1 MSEVQYV
8 KTPYDLFKTIVAD
21 NEQYDSRQALANTRT
36 LVSRLGV
43 NIFED
48 EYAILYQSALW
59 CVKNDMPLTR
69 EVLQQLILNSREE
82 LVNSKKINIS
92 KEKQEDERFSDI
104 VNYTMSEYD
113 AMSEEEYDYRNL
125 KGEMNL
131 FIQTWAEQQMQQLI
145 YDLNLIQHEGL
156 RVGNK
161 LYKGRDGV
169 NQYYKRKYEMID
181 SLVNERKD
189 YLADDIDTLT
199 MTGVEIKDKIYA
211 EETTS
216 DYVSKFGIPSM
227 DNELMGL
234 TKGEIVVVQG
244 GSGVGKS
251 VGIHTLLET
260 PTGPVMA
267 KDVKVGDLLFDRLG
281 KPTLVQGVFP
291 QGITERYKVTLSD
304 GREMILS
311 PDHLVPYITSKGN
324 IANKE
329 LKYMVKN
336 YLKTTN
342 RGNKKHVYR
351 IPQNKAVNYVKQEHV
366 INPYALGVLIGDG
379 SLSEWDRL
387 AVSFSEED
395 VLVKFMESAGLEAYT
410 KNNYMYNFTIRD
422 NKNSKKIREAIIDL
436 GLNVGSS
443 SKFIP
448 TSYKYDSKEN
458 RLELLKGL
466 MDTDGHVSINGS
478 GDSYTYLY
486 DTVSEKLAKDI
497 QWIAQSLGYGVKI
510 CKYKRESEGKGTE
523 FRVKIYTG
531 EVIVSSNKHLE
542 RLSKLEYR
550 SNRDKWVY
558 ITDIQQIEDGETVC
572 FSVDNPE
579 HLFLM
584 NDFIVTHN
592 TRFAIGTIG
601 YQALMMGKN
610 VLHISLEQKPTR
622 VYPMYQARHIVQ
634 QIGTRARM
642 SDSHIF
648 KGTYD
653 PADEGIVQ
661 ESFVDLA
668 ENPNYGKLK
677 IVGRDLK
684 SDNFEDYLNNIY
696 DEFPFDVV
704 IIDYFGLIGVHSPQS
719 RFAELAGFANTLKSA
734 CKYFK
739 GQGFLAVV
747 PNQLSTDVE
756 AKLLKGDDRESK
768 LGGAGSQD
776 LLRGSDITVTLSETQ
791 DMESNGTIK
800 LLVDK
805 QRTGSRVPNLDM
817 DVDKGRCIF
826 VEKVDEDDDL
836 L

>member
-8 KTPYDLFKTIVAD
+8 KTPYDLFKTVVAD

-92 KEKQEDERFSDI
+92 KDKQEDERFSDI

-199 MTGVEIKDKIYA
+199 MTGVEIKDKIYE

-244 GSGVGKS
+244 GSGVGK
-251 VGIHTLLET
+251 
-260 PTGPVMA
+260 
-267 KDVKVGDLLFDRLG
+267 
-281 KPTLVQGVFP
+281 
-291 QGITERYKVTLSD
+291 
-304 GREMILS
+304 
-311 PDHLVPYITSKGN
+311 
-324 IANKE
+324 
-329 LKYMVKN
+329 
-336 YLKTTN
+336 
-342 RGNKKHVYR
+342 
-351 IPQNKAVNYVKQEHV
+351 
-366 INPYALGVLIGDG
+366 
-379 SLSEWDRL
+379 
-387 AVSFSEED
+387 
-395 VLVKFMESAGLEAYT
+395 
-410 KNNYMYNFTIRD
+410 
-422 NKNSKKIREAIIDL
+422 
-436 GLNVGSS
+436 
-443 SKFIP
+443 
-448 TSYKYDSKEN
+448 
-458 RLELLKGL
+458 
-466 MDTDGHVSINGS
+466 
-478 GDSYTYLY
+478 
-486 DTVSEKLAKDI
+486 
-497 QWIAQSLGYGVKI
+497 
-510 CKYKRESEGKGTE
+510 
-523 FRVKIYTG
+523 
-531 EVIVSSNKHLE
+531 
-542 RLSKLEYR
+542 
-550 SNRDKWVY
+550 
-558 ITDIQQIEDGETVC
+558 
-572 FSVDNPE
+572 
-579 HLFLM
+579 
-584 NDFIVTHN
+584 

>member
-8 KTPYDLFKTIVAD
+8 KTPYDLFKTVVAD

-199 MTGVEIKDKIYA
+199 MTGVEIKDKIYE

-244 GSGVGKS
+244 GSGVGKALDNN
-251 VGIHTLLET
+251 TLLET
-260 PTGPVMA
+260 PNGQVLA
-267 KDVKVGDLLFDRLG
+267 KDIKVGDMLFDRLG
-281 KPTLVQGVFP
+281 QPTLVQGVFP
-291 QGITERYKVTLSD
+291 QGVTERYKVTLSD

-311 PDHLVPYITSKGN
+311 PDHLVPYINSNDEITH
-324 IANKE
+324 KE
-329 LKYMVKN
+329 LKYMIADFVD
-336 YLKTTN
+336 TTQS
-342 RGNKKHVYR
+342 RLAKHKYR
-351 IPQNKAVNYVKQEHV
+351 VPQNKAVYFKEQTHGVK
-366 INPYALGVLIGDG
+366 PYDVGTKLG
-379 SLSEWDRL
+379 R
-387 AVSFSEED
+387 
-395 VLVKFMESAGLEAYT
+395 YT
-410 KNNYMYNFTIRD
+410 STTIP
-422 NKNSKKIREAIIDL
+422 KL
-436 GLNVGSS
+436 
-443 SKFIP
+443 
-448 TSYKYDSKEN
+448 YKYDSIDN
-458 RLELLKGL
+458 RKELLKGL
-466 MDTDGHVSINGS
+466 MDVDGLVVQTGNRFT
-478 GDSYTYLY
+478 YTYL
-486 DTVSEKLAKDI
+486 THHETLAQDVN
-497 QWIAQSLGYGVKI
+497 WLAQSLGYGVQLK
-510 CKYKRESEGKGTE
+510 KSTE
-523 FRVKIYTG
+523 TYGVITYRVKIYTDD
-531 EVIVSSNKHLE
+531 VIVSSHKHLE